1 MNVDFTLTASVVL
14 AALAGG
20 GGAWITM
27 RVQAA
32 LTMQR
37 ARDAFD
43 IARAVREDLAQFK
56 IEATRGFASLAHLE
70 KTEERLTAEIAK
82 VVAALDGLRGDL
94 MKLLHA
100 SSRRRQAG
108 EEG

>member
-1 MNVDFTLTASVVL
+1 MNVDFTLTASVAF

-20 GGAWITM
+20 AGAWITM

-32 LTMQR
+32 LTTQR

-43 IARAVREDLAQFK
+43 IARATREDLVKFK
-56 IEATRGFASLAHLE
+56 IEAARGFATMAHLE

-82 VVAALDGLRGDL
+82 VVAAIDGLRGDL
-94 MKLLHA
+94 MKVLHA
-100 SSRRRQAG
+100 SSRRRQTG